1 MIALAVCI
9 ALVAAAALAG
19 SRFRPDAWY
28 AALRKPAFN
37 PPKGVFAPVWTTLY
51 VAIAVAGWR
60 VWTDNGGAISTA
72 LVLWC
77 VQLALNAAWS
87 WLFFG
92 RHRVGAAL
100 VDVAALLAVI
110 GGFIFAAAPISALA
124 AWLFVPY
131 ALWVAFATLLN
142 ASILALNRG
151 HAVAGGAPMR

>member
-87 WLFFG
+87 WHLLSSL
-92 RHRVGAAL
+92 L
-100 VDVAALLAVI
+100 VFNIGLEAVQLSIIAIVFPVLALLRRRTPSLGLVTTGAI
-110 GGFIFAAAPISALA
+110 AASVTVMGL
-124 AWLFVPY
+124 
-131 ALWVAFATLLN
+131 LWFGERIT
-142 ASILALNRG
+142 
-151 HAVAGGAPMR
+151 GA